1 MLKNVIKSSICVFLL
16 LGVNTAYAKENKVS
30 TELVKNGETSKGLA
44 AAYELLESMNME
56 DTYQKT
62 LDRMIAAQSGIFP
75 PELRE
80 KKEIMQKLN
89 KIMTDFINKYVGWNK
104 IREDMAKIYTKHY
117 TASELQEI
125 QNFYMTPTGQKSIKL
140 MPEIAAESMKVTQDK
155 MMPHMSEMQE
165 SIQRLM
171 KEEIK
176 LMKEEI
182 KQKEK

>member
-16 LGVNTAYAKENKVS
+16 LGVNTAYAKENKVP
-30 TELVKNGETSKGLA
+30 TELVKNEETSKGLA
-44 AAYELLESMNME
+44 EAYELLESMNME

-62 LDRMIAAQSGIFP
+62 MDRMISAQGAMFP

-89 KIMTDFINKYVGWNK
+89 KIMTDFINKYLGWNN

-140 MPEIAAESMKVTQDK
+140 MPEIAAESMKVTQEK

-165 SIQRLM
+165 SIQRLA
-171 KEEIK
+171 E
-176 LMKEEI
+176 EEI
-182 KQKEK
+182 KQEEK